1 MDAVPLVVAAML
13 STTLGFS
20 RHHGR
25 VDTTSVVDR
34 LACWGCFL
42 VAILAMLASMAGD

>member
-1 MDAVPLVVAAML
+1 MDAVPLLLAAML
-13 STTLGFS
+13 STTPGFS
-20 RHHGR
+20 RNHAR

-42 VAILAMLASMAGD
+42 VAILTMLASLAGD

>member
-13 STTLGFS
+13 ATTLGFS
-20 RHHGR
+20 RYHAR

-42 VAILAMLASMAGD
+42 VAILAMLSSLAGD

>member
-1 MDAVPLVVAAML
+1 MNAVPLVVAAML

-20 RHHGR
+20 RYHTR
-25 VDTTSVVDR
+25 VDTTSVVDH

-42 VAILAMLASMAGD
+42 VALLAMLASLSGD